1 MKKSTLLI
9 APILILSFACANS
22 KKTGASNKNGDNYI
36 TYQRGA
42 CFGRC
47 PMDEITFFE
56 NGNVKYNGKRFV
68 ERIGI
73 HEGSVKRDSVSA
85 WLKEFND
92 LKFFELDSIYEANIT
107 DLPTFKM
114 VMSYNGQ
121 IDSTQAIASYPD
133 NLRKI
138 FKRLNSFYKLV
149 EWDTPLPEKKEPLK
163 MQSIKP
169 KVNNPTY

>member
-22 KKTGASNKNGDNYI
+22 KKTGASSNKSQNYI

-42 CFGRC
+42 CFGTC
-47 PMDEITFFE
+47 PMDQITFFE
-56 NGNVKYNGKRFV
+56 NGDVKYNGKRFV
-68 ERIGI
+68 ERIGE
-73 HEGSVKRDSVSA
+73 HEGKVEKDSVTT

-92 LKFFELDSIYEANIT
+92 LKFFELDSIYDAGIA

-121 IDSTQAIASYPD
+121 IDSTQATASYPD
-133 NLRKI
+133 NLREI
-138 FKRLNSFYKLV
+138 FKRLNTFYKQV
-149 EWDTPLPEKKEPLK
+149 EWDTPLPEKKDPLK